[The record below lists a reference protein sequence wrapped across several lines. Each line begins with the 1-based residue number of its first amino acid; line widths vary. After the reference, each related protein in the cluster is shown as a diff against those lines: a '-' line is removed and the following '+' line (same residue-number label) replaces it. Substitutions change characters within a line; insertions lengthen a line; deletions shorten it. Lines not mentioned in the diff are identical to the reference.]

1 MLFHIL
7 GPKVLAF
14 EPADEAGIFSLGV
27 AERGLTLRLEMQD
40 VYYRNAFAVSQRNG
54 FGWFYGGSS
63 AVVETVLTRI
73 DFAALELLLSYV
85 LPQERPLA
93 YIGAHSMRRLTFPSS
108 MPFVSLVIMDDFGV
122 GKQVW
127 KLHNSLLV
135 SVAQLDVA
143 FVPTKVH
150 LAFKAEDRYLLDS
163 LTTNLAESLE

>member
-14 EPADEAGIFSLGV
+14 EAADDSGIFTLGV
-27 AERGLTLRLEMQD
+27 AERGITVRLEIQD

-54 FGWFYGGSS
+54 LGWFYAGSS
-63 AVVETVLTRI
+63 GVVETVLTRI
-73 DFAALELLLSYV
+73 DFAALDILLSYA

-93 YIGAHSMRRLTFPSS
+93 YIGAHSMRRFTFPSS
-108 MPFVSLVIMDDFGV
+108 KPFVSLVIMDDFGV

-127 KLHNSLLV
+127 KLNNALLI
-135 SVAQLDVA
+135 SILQTDIT

-150 LAFKAEDRYLLDS
+150 LVFKAEDRYLLDS
-163 LTTNLAESLE
+163 LTTSLAESLE